1 MKLPTHNYRPTSA
14 KEVNLKKFRRIHD
27 KSLAQLLLHRFLN
40 HYGYDKGEVTARAI
54 VTDLLQL
61 VERHFLI
68 CRPHD
73 DAVLLKYG
81 QMAWPAVPIEERP
94 KRGQRIQDIP
104 MKLVVLTFLCDE
116 DVAMIADGFQS
127 RELRTRRLV
136 RWVDEAFDQGA
147 LLSQLDLAI
156 LLNVCDAVVSR
167 YVNDYQ
173 RLTGRV
179 LPTRGN
185 IHDLSGAITH
195 KREIIA
201 LYLQSHDTPRIARK
215 TNHSK
220 EAVDRYIRDFETVRL
235 LANKVSTDPLRISQ
249 LARLNPRVVQQ
260 YLDLLPSD
268 PRTQA
273 DPPADRSNEPPTDR
287 AEKKTRIDRE
297 GATIASQDERGYP
310 PNPEGRW

>member
-1 MKLPTHNYRPTSA
+1 MTLPTHNYRPTTA

-27 KSLAQLLLHRFLN
+27 KSLEQVLLHRFLN

-54 VTDLLQL
+54 ISDLLR
-61 VERHFLI
+61 VIERHFLI
-68 CRPHD
+68 ARPQQ
-73 DAVLLKYG
+73 DATLLKYG

-104 MKLVVLTFLCDE
+104 MKLVSLTYLCDE
-116 DVAMIADGFQS
+116 DIQMIRGGFKS
-127 RELRTRRLV
+127 RELRIQRLV

-147 LLSQLDLAI
+147 LLSQLDLAV
-156 LLNVCDAVVSR
+156 LLNVCDSVVSG
-167 YVNDYQ
+167 YVNEYQ
-173 RLTGRV
+173 KLTGRV

-201 LYLQSHDTPRIARK
+201 LYLQGNDTPRIARK

-235 LANKVSTDPLRISQ
+235 LAGKVSTDPVKIGQ
-249 LARLNPRVVQQ
+249 LARLNPRVVRQ

-268 PRTQA
+268 PRTK
-273 DPPADRSNEPPTDR
+273 NEEPVGSSRELPT
-287 AEKKTRIDRE
+287 
-297 GATIASQDERGYP
+297 GLH
-310 PNPEGRW
+310 

>member
-1 MKLPTHNYRPTSA
+1 M
-14 KEVNLKKFRRIHD
+14 
-27 KSLAQLLLHRFLN
+27 
-40 HYGYDKGEVTARAI
+40 
-54 VTDLLQL
+54 
-61 VERHFLI
+61 
-68 CRPHD
+68 
-73 DAVLLKYG
+73 
-81 QMAWPAVPIEERP
+81 
-94 KRGQRIQDIP
+94 
-104 MKLVVLTFLCDE
+104 
-116 DVAMIADGFQS
+116 
-127 RELRTRRLV
+127 V

-173 RLTGRV
+173 KLTGRV

-195 KREIIA
+195 KREIVA
-201 LYLQSHDTPRIARK
+201 LYLQGHDTPRIARK

-220 EAVDRYIRDFETVRL
+220 EALDRYIRDFETVRL
-235 LANKVSTDPLRISQ
+235 LADKVSTDPVRISQ

-268 PRTQA
+268 PRTPA
-273 DPPADRSNEPPTDR
+273 DRPADRSNEPPTDR
-287 AEKKTRIDRE
+287 AEKNARTDRA
-297 GATIASQDERGYP
+297 GATITSQDERGYA